1 MLFLLNW
8 AFLARITMSI
18 IQKLDKKGLLNGA
31 PSCVLTPELEV
42 IMGSFAY
49 GVSGDTSDI
58 DLYSVCIPSK
68 AEVFPH
74 LNGRVPG
81 FGPQPK
87 VFENWQRHHIKTD
100 EGTDNEKEYDVTSYS
115 ITEFFRLAADNN
127 PNIID
132 ALFVPDRC
140 VTLMTDVGKV
150 MRDNRRLFLHKG
162 AYNKFKGYAYS
173 QMKKIGEQKPV
184 GKRAALVEQFGYDV
198 KFAYH
203 VVRLA
208 QEAEMILLKGD
219 LDIEAG
225 REELK
230 AIRRGEWTLPYL
242 QEWFAKRTA
251 MLDEVFLKSD
261 LRSEPNFDELN
272 RVLMVCLEIKFG
284 TLSNAMVDGEAQS
297 ALRKLEEIARIIN
310 R

>member
-1 MLFLLNW
+1 
-8 AFLARITMSI
+8 MSI
-18 IQKLDKKGLLNGA
+18 IQKLDRKGLLTGA
-31 PSCVLTPELEV
+31 PACVLTPELE
-42 IMGSFAY
+42 IIGGSLSY
-49 GVSGDTSDI
+49 GVSGDSSDM
-58 DLYSVCIPSK
+58 DVVSVCIPSRE
-68 AEVFPH
+68 EVFPH

-81 FGPQPK
+81 FGPQIS
-87 VFENWQRHHIKTD
+87 VFQNWQRHHIKTD
-100 EGTDNEKEYDVTSYS
+100 EGTPAAKEYDITSYS

-140 VTLMTDVGKV
+140 VTHKTDVGTI

-162 AYNKFKGYAYS
+162 SYQKFKGYAYS
-173 QMKKIGEQKPV
+173 QMKKIGEMKPV
-184 GKRAALVEQFGYDV
+184 GKRAELVERFGYDT

-208 QEAEMILLKGD
+208 QEAEMILLTHD

-230 AIRRGEWTLPYL
+230 AIRRGEWTLEQL
-242 QEWFAKRTA
+242 QDWFGRRTA
-251 MLDEVFLKSD
+251 LLDELYLKST
-261 LRSEPNFDELN
+261 LRPAPNFDELN

-284 TLSNAMVDGEAQS
+284 TLSNAMIEGEAQA
-297 ALRKLEEIARIIN
+297 ALRKLEEIARIVS

>member
-1 MLFLLNW
+1 
-8 AFLARITMSI
+8 MSI
-18 IQKLDKKGLLNGA
+18 IQKLDRKGLLNGA
-31 PSCVLTPELEV
+31 PACVLTPELE
-42 IMGSFAY
+42 IIGGSLSY
-49 GVSGDTSDI
+49 GVSGDSSDMDVI
-58 DLYSVCIPSK
+58 SVCIPSK
-68 AEVFPH
+68 EEVFPH

-81 FGPQPK
+81 FGPQINP
-87 VFENWQRHHIKTD
+87 FTNWQRHHIKTE
-100 EGTDNEKEYDVTSYS
+100 EGTVQEKEYDVTSYS

-140 VTLMTDVGKV
+140 VTHKSDVGTV
-150 MRDNRRLFLHKG
+150 MRDNRKLFLHKG
-162 AYNKFKGYAYS
+162 AYQKFKGYAYS
-173 QMKKIGEQKPV
+173 QMKKIGEMKPI
-184 GKRAALVEQFGYDV
+184 GKRAILVEQFGYDV

-208 QEAEMILLKGD
+208 QEAEMILTKGD

-230 AIRRGEWTLPYL
+230 AIRRGEWTLPQL

-251 MLDEVFLKSD
+251 MLDEVFLKSE
-261 LRSEPNFDELN
+261 LREAPNFDDLN
-272 RVLMVCLEIKFG
+272 RILMVCLEIKFG
-284 TLSNAMVDGEAQS
+284 TLTNALVEGEGQA
-297 ALRKLEEIARIIN
+297 ALRKLEEIARIVS